1 MSRYP
6 EAKQHLAAET
16 LSVLQTG
23 SGTWRAIS
31 WACLRST
38 VDAHSS
44 SLPAGGPMLIE
55 YRSGPDEDAEVRVRA
70 QVLTLGP
77 GVGLIVELVIPPEG
91 TWEYARVAKRD
102 APDEVRRVHI
112 RAGWTAVVRAGEIF
126 SPAEATALLGWAMP
140 EDGHLLDA
148 LWSLQQPLDY
158 LADIRAGR
166 RRPPS

>member
-1 MSRYP
+1 MSNYP
-6 EAKQHLAAET
+6 EAKLHLAAES

-23 SGTWRAIS
+23 SGMWRAIS
-31 WACLRST
+31 WKRLRST
-38 VDAHSS
+38 VDAYSS
-44 SLPAGGPMLIE
+44 SPTGGEPMLIE
-55 YRSGPDEDAEVRVRA
+55 YRSGPEDDAAVRVRA

-77 GVGLIVELVIPPEG
+77 GVGLIVELVTPPEG
-91 TWEYARVAKRD
+91 ATEYARVAKRD

-112 RAGWTAVVRAGEIF
+112 RADWTAVVRAGEIF

-148 LWSLQQPLDY
+148 LWALQQPLDY

-166 RRPPS
+166 RRTPS

>member
-1 MSRYP
+1 MSGYP
-6 EAKQHLAAET
+6 EAKQHLAAES

-31 WACLRST
+31 WERLRST

-44 SLPAGGPMLIE
+44 SPTAGEPLLIE
-55 YRSGPDEDAEVRVRA
+55 YRSGPEDDADVRVRA

-77 GVGLIVELVIPPEG
+77 GVGLIVELVTPPEG
-91 TWEYARVAKRD
+91 ATEYARVAKRD
-102 APDEVRRVHI
+102 APKEVRRVHI
-112 RAGWTAVVRAGEIF
+112 RADWTAVVRAGEIF
-126 SPAEATALLGWAMP
+126 SSAEATALLGWAMP

-148 LWSLQQPLDY
+148 LWSLHQPLDY

-166 RRPPS
+166 RRPSS

>member
-1 MSRYP
+1 MSGYP

-16 LSVLQTG
+16 LSVLQAG
-23 SGTWRAIS
+23 GGTWRAIS
-31 WACLRST
+31 WGRLRST

-44 SLPAGGPMLIE
+44 SPTTGEPMLIE
-55 YRSGPDEDAEVRVRA
+55 YRSGPEDDAEVRVRA

-77 GVGLIVELVIPPEG
+77 GVGLIVELVTPPEG
-91 TWEYARVAKRD
+91 ATEYARVAKRD